1 MIHRII
7 ISCGFF
13 ACLECVGM
21 RATCA
26 LYDSMLKIPE
36 KCRQI
41 YLNTYRMYTKLD
53 RMYAESAQIL
63 SQIVDKSIDKL
74 GAHMHLYG
82 GIDKIPEICR
92 HMEECGAKWD

>member
-1 MIHRII
+1 
-7 ISCGFF
+7 
-13 ACLECVGM
+13 M
-21 RATCA
+21 RFTTA
-26 LYDSMLKIPE
+26 YKKSLKVVA

-74 GAHMHLYG
+74 GAHMHLYE

-92 HMEECGAKWD
+92 HMGRCGAKWD